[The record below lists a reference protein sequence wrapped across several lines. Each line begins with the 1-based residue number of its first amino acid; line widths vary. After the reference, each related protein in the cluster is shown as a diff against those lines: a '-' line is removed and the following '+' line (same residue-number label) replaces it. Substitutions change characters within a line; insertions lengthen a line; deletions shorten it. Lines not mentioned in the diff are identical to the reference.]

1 MLRFDLVYKF
11 LINSKEYTVHFI
23 LLDEKEML
31 NPEKYELYIEKI
43 MMWLHMSQSYVT
55 GKCSDKSFTMFFYFT
70 PFDKLLPECSITV
83 IGPDML
89 IQDFLVR
96 LSRKW

>member
-1 MLRFDLVYKF
+1 MLESKYISHSVKKYITDHATFDLVYKF

-43 MMWLHMSQSYVT
+43 MIWLHMAQSYVT
-55 GKCSDKSFTMFFYFT
+55 GKC
-70 PFDKLLPECSITV
+70 LLS
-83 IGPDML
+83 
-89 IQDFLVR
+89 VR
-96 LSRKW
+96 LLFTYI